1 MPKTSRF
8 KPHHAPMMI
17 VLFAALLI
25 PVTGSS
31 LSDKAL
37 SNGEVDIRFVDLKGY
52 DTPEARI
59 EAVVNAPPEK
69 VWKVIGDCA
78 NYKKTMPR
86 IESSKL
92 IKKKSLGGTK
102 SQHICEII
110 VDMPTPF
117 DNLAAVTKAV
127 HTEGPDEWSRKWT
140 LVRGDYTVNR
150 GSWVLTK
157 FDEAGTRTRV
167 KYRLHAE
174 PNTSIPEW
182 IRTRAQK
189 SSFPDLIDR
198 LREET
203 KKVK

>member
-1 MPKTSRF
+1 MPRAPRF
-8 KPHHAPMMI
+8 KPHHATMM
-17 VLFAALLI
+17 LALSLALLI

-31 LSDKAL
+31 MSDKAL
-37 SNGEVDIRFVDLKGY
+37 SSGKVDIKFVELKGY
-52 DTPEARI
+52 DPPEARI
-59 EAVVNAPPEK
+59 EAVVDAPPAT
-69 VWKVIGDCA
+69 VFKVINDCA
-78 NYKKTMPR
+78 NYKNTMPR
-86 IESSKL
+86 IASSRL
-92 IKKKSLGGTK
+92 LKKKSLGGTK

-117 DNLAAVTKAV
+117 DNLAAVTKAT

-140 LVRGDYTVNR
+140 LVRGDYSVNR

-157 FDEAGTRTRV
+157 FNKEGTRTRV

-189 SSFPDLIDR
+189 SSFPDLIER